1 MPNLII
7 TASSVSG
14 DAVFI
19 YLTLPSIRAKNLLP
33 QTKRYINHVERLI
46 KMTGIKDILKQFGLT
61 VPEDKAKDF
70 DKLFQEN
77 YKSVNEVSKIELAR
91 DNYKEQLQT
100 AQNSLKEFEGV
111 DVKELNGKIT
121 KLTGDMAT
129 LDKTYKEKIADMEFD
144 YLLEGHIQSAKARNI
159 KAVKAQL
166 DIDALKA
173 SKNADADI
181 KAAIEKVKAENDYL
195 FDSDKPAPTISVP
208 GSPAP
213 QTSDAKAYMDS
224 FYANN
229 PFYKK

>member
-1 MPNLII
+1 
-7 TASSVSG
+7 
-14 DAVFI
+14 
-19 YLTLPSIRAKNLLP
+19 
-33 QTKRYINHVERLI
+33 
-46 KMTGIKDILKQFGLT
+46 MTGIKEILGQFGLT
-61 VPEDKAKDF
+61 VPEDKQTEF
-70 DKLFQEN
+70 DTLFEEN
-77 YKSVNEVSKIELAR
+77 YKSAAEVSKLRTAR
-91 DNYKEQLQT
+91 DSYKSQLET
-100 AQNSLKEFEGV
+100 VQNSLKEFEGV

-121 KLTGDMAT
+121 KLTDDMAQM
-129 LDKTYKEKIADMEFD
+129 DKSYKEKIADMEFD

-166 DIDALKA
+166 DIDTLKA

-181 KAAIEKVKAENDYL
+181 KAAIEKVKTENDYL
-195 FDSDKPAPTISVP
+195 FDGDKPAPTISVP

>member
-1 MPNLII
+1 M
-7 TASSVSG
+7 TV
-14 DAVFI
+14 
-19 YLTLPSIRAKNLLP
+19 
-33 QTKRYINHVERLI
+33 
-46 KMTGIKDILKQFGLT
+46 KMTGIKEILGQFGLS
-61 VPEDKAKDF
+61 VPEDKQTEF
-70 DKLFQEN
+70 DTLFAEN
-77 YKSVNEVSKIELAR
+77 YKSAAEVSKLRTAR
-91 DNYKEQLQT
+91 DGYKSQLE
-100 AQNSLKEFEGV
+100 AVQNSLKEFEGV
-111 DVKELNGKIT
+111 DVKELNNKIT
-121 KLTGDMAT
+121 KLTDDMAQM
-129 LDKTYKEKIADMEFD
+129 DKSYKEKIADMEFD

-166 DIDALKA
+166 DIDTLKA